1 MVLNHIVGLFSHP
14 REEWEAIREE
24 RCSIGKCYA
33 SNVLILAAIPPICAY
48 IGSTTSGWMIGAGAS
63 IKLEPSNALQLAL
76 SFYLLLML
84 AVFIIGKTIHWM
96 AQTFDTKPELSKCI
110 VLAAY
115 IATPLFVSGLSGL
128 LPIIWLNVLF
138 GLLAFSY
145 TVYLLFVGIP
155 IVLKV
160 PEERSFIFSSSVF
173 SVGLIGLVC
182 VMVFTALMFAY

>member
-14 REEWEAIREE
+14 HEEWEAIREE

-63 IKLEPSNALQLAL
+63 IKLESSNALQLAL
-76 SFYLLLML
+76 SFYLLLMV

-182 VMVFTALMFAY
+182 VMVITALMFAY